1 MVTEDSLNY
10 ASYSR
15 FRIND
20 SNIDIDAMFGTGKS
34 YVAQLNRD
42 TDK

>member
-10 ASYSR
+10 VSYFK

-20 SNIDIDAMFGTGKS
+20 TDIDIDAMFTIGKG
-34 YVAQLNRD
+34 YVAHLNRD